1 LLTMIANII
10 DNCPQSEVKMLN
22 LIKVR
27 QELHQIPELAFQE
40 FKTQE
45 YILEILRTYPELQI
59 HQFAPTGLLVEYKT
73 NADKYLLFRADM
85 DALPITENTGC
96 QFSSLHHG
104 KMHACGHDI
113 HITIL
118 LGLIDQVV
126 QHKPDCNLLFLFQP
140 AEEGRSGAEAV
151 LADPVWAEYAIDSAY
166 ALHVSSDLPTGT
178 ISSRA
183 GNFFAATAEYDVT
196 IKGVSSHIATPE
208 KGKNALQAG
217 IELYQSVQQLPHIVK
232 SEERFLCDFGKMT
245 AGSVRNAIPA
255 QCQLSGTMRAA
266 DRKMIAALKESL
278 KAICQTVS
286 AAYDVEINTE
296 FLAEYQEV
304 YNSAILLEDLK
315 TAAAQ
320 TNISFQQ
327 ADMTMAGEDFGF
339 IADRWQG
346 LLFWL
351 GAAGKVFYPL
361 HSDRFLPSEKSI
373 AIGIK
378 LFYQLILNKLGT

>member
-1 LLTMIANII
+1 MI
-10 DNCPQSEVKMLN
+10 N

-45 YILEILRTYPELQI
+45 YILNKLMSYPGLQI
-59 HQFAPTGLLVEYKT
+59 HRFAPTGLLVEYT
-73 NADKYLLFRADM
+73 GSQDKYELFRADM

-96 QFSSLHHG
+96 DFSSIHPG

-118 LGLIDQVV
+118 LGLIDQVM
-126 QHKPDCNLLFLFQP
+126 QHKPRCNLLFLFQP
-140 AEEGRSGAEAV
+140 AEEGCSGAEAV
-151 LADPVWAEYAIDSAY
+151 LADLVWQKYEIENAY
-166 ALHVSSDLPTGT
+166 ALHVSPDLPVGT

-196 IKGVSSHIATPE
+196 IEGVSSHIATPE
-208 KGKNALQAG
+208 KGRNALQAG
-217 IELYQSVQQLPHIVK
+217 IEVYQSVQQLPHIVK
-232 SEERFLCDFGKMT
+232 SDEHFLCDFGILT

-255 QCQLSGTMRAA
+255 HCLLSGTIRAA
-266 DRKMIAALKESL
+266 DRKRIAALKESF
-278 KAICQTVS
+278 KAICQAVS
-286 AAYDVEINTE
+286 AAYDVKIDTE

-304 YNSAILLEDLK
+304 YNSAELLENLK

-320 TNISFQQ
+320 TNVNYRQ
-327 ADMTMAGEDFGF
+327 AEMTMAGEDFGF
-339 IADRWQG
+339 IAARWKG

-351 GAAGKVFYPL
+351 GASDKKSYPL
-361 HSDRFLPSEKSI
+361 HSDRFLPAEE
-373 AIGIK
+373 AIEIGVK

>member
-1 LLTMIANII
+1 
-10 DNCPQSEVKMLN
+10 MLN
-22 LIKVR
+22 VIKVR

-40 FKTQE
+40 FKTQD
-45 YILEILRTYPELQI
+45 YILEKLRAYPDLRI
-59 HQFAPTGLLVEYKT
+59 HRFNPTGLLVEYKT
-73 NADKYLLFRADM
+73 RTNKYLLFRADM

-96 QFSSLHHG
+96 SFSSLHSG

-118 LGLIDQVV
+118 LGLIDQVM
-126 QHKPDCNLLFLFQP
+126 QCKPACNLLFLFQP

-151 LADPVWAEYAIDSAY
+151 LADPVWAKYDIESAF
-166 ALHVSSDLPTGT
+166 ALHVSPDLPAGT

-196 IKGVSSHIATPE
+196 IQGVSSHIATPE

-217 IELYQSVQQLPHIVK
+217 IEIYQSVQQLPHIVK
-232 SEERFLCDFGKMT
+232 SDERFLCDFGKIT
-245 AGSVRNAIPA
+245 AGTVRNSIPA
-255 QCQLSGTMRAA
+255 LCQLSGTMRAI

-278 KAICQTVS
+278 KAICQAVA
-286 AAYDVEINTE
+286 AAYDIEITTE

-304 YNSAILLEDLK
+304 YNSATLLENLK
-315 TAAAQ
+315 IAAAQ
-320 TNISFQQ
+320 TNISYQQ

-339 IADRWQG
+339 IAGRWQG

-351 GAAGKVFYPL
+351 GASGKEFYPL

-378 LFYQLILNKLGT
+378 LFYQIILNKLGT